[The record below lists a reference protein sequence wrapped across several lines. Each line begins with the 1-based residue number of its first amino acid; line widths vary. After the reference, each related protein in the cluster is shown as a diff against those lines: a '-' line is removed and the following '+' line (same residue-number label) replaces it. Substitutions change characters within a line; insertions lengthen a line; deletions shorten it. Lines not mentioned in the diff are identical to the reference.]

1 MREDSFGDEVLRVRL
16 QVLAAADDVDEPDR
30 PGPDDL
36 ACERNE
42 EADQCRD
49 QVVCNTLRFRQEH
62 QQARQREDVE
72 ARAIEEIAE
81 PDHHLTAMI
90 PQKLY
95 HLKNHVPT

>member
-1 MREDSFGDEVLRVRL
+1 MREDAFGDEVLRVHL
-16 QVLAAADDVDEPDR
+16 PVLAAADDVHEPDR

-36 ACERNE
+36 PGERDD

-49 QVVCNTLRFRQEH
+49 QVIGEHARSRQED

-72 ARAIEEIAE
+72 ARAVEEIAE

-95 HLKNHVPT
+95 HLKNTST